1 VSVAHALDPVR
12 EEHRAT
18 ELRASRQPGG
28 SRGTF
33 LALTAVLL
41 GQAIQVSNGNGVPE
55 AWLPLAAACLA
66 AALGALAPPLRFLE
80 RLGDR
85 VPTAVLGI
93 GLALQFSQL
102 VTTQPGAYVRPIPG
116 FREFFAALAAAA
128 VVSGAAL
135 ASRPVLG
142 RLHAPALVALFG
154 IAAAWMLRASYP
166 PSIDVFVFQQQ
177 ASHALLH
184 GQNPYALTFP
194 NIYGYLTFYGP
205 EVADA
210 RTLHFGFP
218 YPPLSLLLAM
228 PGALLGDHRVCQAIA
243 CGVVGAACAAFGTG
257 RLPIL
262 AAATLLFTPRMF
274 FVLEEAWTEPFG
286 VALFAL
292 VVLAAARKP
301 RLLPVALGLLFAWK
315 QYTVFFLPLAALL
328 VPRPFTWRSYAR
340 LVVPAVGLA
349 AAITLP
355 FFLWSPAAFWR
366 SVVWLQTVQP
376 FRREALD
383 FPAWWVGLGHAPFE
397 VIPLVLAA
405 TGIATALALA
415 RRVHGP
421 AAFAAAATFVY
432 AVFFAFNKQ
441 SFCNYHWFVVGLAAC
456 GVAAS
461 VAPSTSPE
469 PDA

>member
-1 VSVAHALDPVR
+1 VTSLAAGVP
-12 EEHRAT
+12 
-18 ELRASRQPGG
+18 RASNATPA
-28 SRGTF
+28 TF

-55 AWLPLAAACLA
+55 AWLPLTAACLA
-66 AALGALAPPLRFLE
+66 AALAALAPPFPFLE

-85 VPTAVLGI
+85 VPAAVLGV

-142 RLHAPALVALFG
+142 RLHAPVLVALFG

-177 ASHALLH
+177 ASHALLR

-194 NIYGYLTFYGP
+194 NIYGYTTFYGP

-218 YPPLSLLLAM
+218 YPPLSLLLAL

-243 CGVVGAACAAFGTG
+243 CGVAAAACVAIGGG
-257 RLPIL
+257 RLPLL

-292 VVLAAARKP
+292 VLLGATRKS
-301 RLLPVALGLLFAWK
+301 RLLPIALGLLFAWK
-315 QYTVFFLPLAALL
+315 QYTLFFLPLAALL
-328 VPRPFTWRSYAR
+328 VPRPFTWRGYAR
-340 LVVPAVGLA
+340 LVAPAVGLA

-366 SVVWLQTVQP
+366 SVVWLQSVQP

-383 FPAWWVGLGHAPFE
+383 FPAWWVGQGHAPFE
-397 VIPLVLAA
+397 VIPLVLAV
-405 TGIATALALA
+405 TSVATALALA

-432 AVFFAFNKQ
+432 AFFFAFNKQ

-456 GVAAS
+456 GIAATAQ
-461 VAPSTSPE
+461 VNAAREPSRL
-469 PDA
+469 

>member
-1 VSVAHALDPVR
+1 VSPLAAGDP
-12 EEHRAT
+12 
-18 ELRASRQPGG
+18 RASNATRA
-28 SRGTF
+28 TF

-41 GQAIQVSNGNGVPE
+41 GQAIQVSNGNGVPD
-55 AWLPLAAACLA
+55 AWLPLTVACFA
-66 AALGALAPPLRFLE
+66 AALAALAPQLPFLE

-85 VPTAVLGI
+85 VPTAVLGV

-102 VTTQPGAYVRPIPG
+102 ITTQPGAYVRPIPG

-142 RLHAPALVALFG
+142 RLHGPVLVALFG

-177 ASHALLH
+177 ASHALVR

-194 NIYGYLTFYGP
+194 NIYGYTTFYGP

-218 YPPLSLLLAM
+218 YPPLSLLLAL

-243 CGVVGAACAAFGTG
+243 CGVAAAACVAFSPG
-257 RLPIL
+257 RLPLL

-286 VALFAL
+286 LALFAL
-292 VVLAAARKP
+292 VLLAATRKS
-301 RLLPVALGLLFAWK
+301 RLLPIALGLLFAWK
-315 QYTVFFLPLAALL
+315 QYTLFFLPLAVLL
-328 VPRPFTWRSYAR
+328 VPRPFTWRGYAR
-340 LVVPAVGLA
+340 LVAPAVGLA

-397 VIPLVLAA
+397 VIPLVLGVTGVA
-405 TGIATALALA
+405 TLLVLA

-421 AAFAAAATFVY
+421 PAFAAAATFVY

-456 GVAAS
+456 GVAVSAGHS
-461 VAPSTSPE
+461 LPARSETP
-469 PDA
+469 AYGGNHLG